1 MSKRH
6 LMVISVGVVLAALLF
21 ALPTL
26 AQYQTKIYFDQ
37 GGDRMVVAPTGQVVI
52 QSGGALVVTPGAAM
66 NMLYYPTAG
75 QAEVCGST
83 IITGTGTL
91 PHGLATPVYV
101 NVSLGADFHEDRAF
115 VTFANALGT
124 VTAKIWQYNATPAP
138 ATTGVP
144 INWCIKGTP

>member
-1 MSKRH
+1 MSKRN
-6 LMVISVGVVLAALLF
+6 LIVIGLCCVLVALLF

-37 GGDRMVVAPTGQVVI
+37 GGDRMVI
-52 QSGGALVVTPGAAM
+52 QAGGAVVVTPGAAM

-83 IITGTGTL
+83 VITGMGAL

-101 NVSLGADFHEDRAF
+101 NVSLGADFHEDHAF
-115 VTFANALGT
+115 VTFANTSGT
-124 VTAKIWQYNATPAP
+124 VTAKVWRYNATPAP
-138 ATTGVP
+138 ANTGVP
-144 INWCIKGTP
+144 INWCIKGIP